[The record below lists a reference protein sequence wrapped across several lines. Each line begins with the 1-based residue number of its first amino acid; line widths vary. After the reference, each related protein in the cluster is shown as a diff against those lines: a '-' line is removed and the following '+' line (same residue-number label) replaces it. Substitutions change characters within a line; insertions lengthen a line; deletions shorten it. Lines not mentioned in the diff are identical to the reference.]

1 VIRLRTLTVLVA
13 LAAGAVFLGCGGDDG
28 SSPGVAG
35 PAPPKLSNAVRLRH
49 GYRFAGRRRRVDA
62 QVSFGNVV
70 DPYRSLST
78 SPGPNARFVAAQLR
92 ILNRGRDPFPIRWAR
107 FRGYD
112 ERGRPLPPGT
122 QSTPLRRTMPDRP
135 LRGQALTSLTAFV
148 VPRGRR
154 LESIRM
160 TSIVRV
166 WPFRARW
173 TLAR

>member
-1 VIRLRTLTVLVA
+1 VIPLRLSPVLVA
-13 LAAGAVFLGCGGDDG
+13 LAASAVVLGCGGDDDSSSG
-28 SSPGVAG
+28 SAA
-35 PAPPKLSNAVRLRH
+35 APPKLANAVRLK
-49 GYRFAGRRRRVDA
+49 GDYRFAGRRRHVDA
-62 QVSFGNVV
+62 QVSFDDVV

-92 ILNRGRDPFPIRWAR
+92 IMNRGRDPFPIQWAR

-112 ERGRPLPPGT
+112 ERGRALPPGT

-135 LRGQALTSLTAFV
+135 VRGQVLTSITAFM

-154 LESIRM
+154 LDSIRM
-160 TSIVRV
+160 TSIVKL

-173 TLAR
+173 SLRR